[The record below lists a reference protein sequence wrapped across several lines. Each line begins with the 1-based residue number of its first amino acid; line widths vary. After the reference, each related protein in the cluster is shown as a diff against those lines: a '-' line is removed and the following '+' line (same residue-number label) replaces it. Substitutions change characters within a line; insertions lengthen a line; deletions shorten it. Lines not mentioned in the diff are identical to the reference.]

1 MTVFVGELSATA
13 DRSRTITN
21 NKIVTGH
28 GQTGV
33 IEGIALTRFHVL
45 TLHSNCIA
53 ATCLL
58 NNQLVFLDEFDK
70 RDPVCGLVQD
80 SYRTNV
86 EHLAINYNINEIYQ
100 SLSKISSNPFKSP
113 TEASPWIFSLR
124 SVFTYRIKSEGRSVW
139 RIYLELKDYEEAKK
153 HCNDDE
159 RVRAEIL
166 SAQAENL
173 LSQAIKNPT
182 ANGFR
187 ETARI
192 FAKSDALLSEV
203 ALKLLPTADAGV
215 EENRFRNEAII
226 FFLKHRKGLQ

>member
-1 MTVFVGELSATA
+1 MIVFVGELSATA

-80 SYRTNV
+80 SYRANV
-86 EHLAINYNINEIYQ
+86 EHLAINYNINETLKVYQ
-100 SLSKISSNPFKSP
+100 KYPQIH
-113 TEASPWIFSLR
+113 LR
-124 SVFTYRIKSEGRSVW
+124 VLQKPVLGY
-139 RIYLELKDYEEAKK
+139 
-153 HCNDDE
+153 
-159 RVRAEIL
+159 
-166 SAQAENL
+166 
-173 LSQAIKNPT
+173 
-182 ANGFR
+182 FR
-187 ETARI
+187 
-192 FAKSDALLSEV
+192 FV
-203 ALKLLPTADAGV
+203 A
-215 EENRFRNEAII
+215 
-226 FFLKHRKGLQ
+226 FLHIE